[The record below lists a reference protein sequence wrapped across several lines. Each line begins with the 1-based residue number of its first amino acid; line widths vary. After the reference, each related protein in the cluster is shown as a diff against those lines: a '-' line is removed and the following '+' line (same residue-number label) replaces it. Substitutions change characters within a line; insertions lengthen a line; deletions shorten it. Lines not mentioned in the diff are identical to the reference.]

1 MSETGQHRIR
11 MHDWHAIGRF
21 IIYLIGLLGVVYL
34 AAWFYEKVCVAFF
47 VAAFMAYLMNPLVD
61 SLERR
66 KINRP
71 VAGLLI
77 LALIL
82 GLLVWIAVR
91 LFPFLYDQLID
102 LVQQVPSLIDNL
114 AKNFGKELREFLRDY
129 GIRDNG
135 AIDKALRGFNVVEQ
149 LLSRMQLAA
158 QGALDAGAGLMGSL
172 LSVVLVPVLAFYI
185 VTEKAALT
193 MTIRR
198 ITPRDLR
205 PYGKKVIAIVD
216 ETLTN
221 VIRGHIKV
229 ALTLAALYSIGFSAI
244 GLSAG
249 VAIGIAAGVCRV
261 IPYLDIA
268 VGLTLGVTY
277 IFTQQLPTMMV
288 LWLVGVIALV
298 QLLDGILITPR
309 LIGSKVGLHPMVV
322 ILTVIAA
329 GSQFGFWG
337 VLLAIPGAALFKA
350 LYKLILPVY
359 RDSRWFTGERFS

>member
-1 MSETGQHRIR
+1 
-11 MHDWHAIGRF
+11 MHNWRAIARF
-21 IIYLIGLLGVVYL
+21 VAYAAGLAAALYFG
-34 AAWFYEKVCVAFF
+34 AWFYEKVFVSIF
-47 VAAFMAYLMNPLVD
+47 VATFIAYLMNPLVD
-61 SLERR
+61 ALERR
-66 KINRP
+66 KVNRS
-71 VAGLLI
+71 VAGLFI
-77 LALIL
+77 L
-82 GLLVWIAVR
+82 LLVIGCLVWVAVR

-114 AKNFGKELREFLRDY
+114 AKNAAKDLREFLRDY
-129 GIRDNG
+129 GLRDNG
-135 AIDKALRGFNVVEQ
+135 AIDKALRGFNVVDQ
-149 LLSRMQLAA
+149 VLARVQLAV
-158 QGALDAGAGLMGSL
+158 QGAVNAGAGLMGSL
-172 LSVVLVPVLAFYI
+172 LSIFLVPILAFYI
-185 VTEKAALT
+185 VTEKAALI
-193 MTIRR
+193 MTVRR
-198 ITPRDLR
+198 LTPRDLR
-205 PYGKKVIAIVD
+205 PYGKKVVSIVD
-216 ETLTN
+216 DTLTN

-249 VAIGIAAGVCRV
+249 VAIGIAAGICRV

-277 IFTQQLPTMMV
+277 IFTQQLPTVTV

-298 QLLDGILITPR
+298 QMLDGVLITPR

-350 LYKLILPVY
+350 FYKLVLPVY
-359 RDSRWFTGERFS
+359 RDSRWFTGERLS